1 MRGPP
6 KGPLPQS
13 LSDTFKWEGSVMNRF
28 GILVAFFVFLG
39 LLTAFSPIQ
48 ASGSDDLRITVDQ
61 LHKMLGNPDLVVID
75 VRDPLSWKKSDLKI
89 AGAVREDY
97 KKVDEWAK
105 DLSKE
110 KTFVLYCA

>member
-1 MRGPP
+1 
-6 KGPLPQS
+6 
-13 LSDTFKWEGSVMNRF
+13 MNRF
-28 GILVAFFVFLG
+28 RTLAAFFVFSG
-39 LLTAFSPIQ
+39 LLTSLSSMPT
-48 ASGSDDLRITVDQ
+48 SGNDDLRITVDQ
-61 LHKMLGNPDLVVID
+61 LRKMLGNPDLIVID